1 MTFVSQAFSLRR
13 EEDVR
18 KGELGSQSSYIKNE
32 SDQKSHRHIMVT
44 RWKMTRPWTHYS
56 WSRSCAW
63 ANKETVKGDNMIVNI
78 TSLLKLTFLVYL
90 AFLRGLQK
98 ATLCCCC
105 FFFTQVQF
113 SLSILRKRNLEDR
126 LNILLFLI
134 RRTVLVPERWGV
146 FFSCLVF
153 PNKNYKPWFSS
164 SNSNSCL
171 AFMSLL
177 VILHVNVRLC
187 FFHNSLKIILFF
199 RGSCCYSCI
208 YENLHWLFLSNV
220 VVCFCSGCV
229 TIVCLS

>member
-1 MTFVSQAFSLRR
+1 MTFVSQAFRLRR
-13 EEDVR
+13 KEDVR

-32 SDQKSHRHIMVT
+32 SDQKSHGHIMVT
-44 RWKMTRPWTHYS
+44 RWKMTRPRTHY
-56 WSRSCAW
+56 RCAW

-78 TSLLKLTFLVYL
+78 TSRFKLTFLVYL
-90 AFLRGLQK
+90 AFLRGLK
-98 ATLCCCC
+98 VVVV
-105 FFFTQVQF
+105 FFTQVQF
-113 SLSILRKRNLEDR
+113 SLSIPRKRNLEDR

-187 FFHNSLKIILFF
+187 FFHSSLKIILFF
-199 RGSCCYSCI
+199 SR
-208 YENLHWLFLSNV
+208 
-220 VVCFCSGCV
+220 
-229 TIVCLS
+229 

>member
-1 MTFVSQAFSLRR
+1 MLIYLLFIFAWCLGRFSTSLTSKYSIRCCFPKLKLSTMTFVSQAFRLRR

-18 KGELGSQSSYIKNE
+18 KGELRSQSSYIKNE

-113 SLSILRKRNLEDR
+113 SLSIPRKRNLEDL

-134 RRTVLVPERWGV
+134 KRTVLVPERWGV

-153 PNKNYKPWFSS
+153 PNKNYKP
-164 SNSNSCL
+164 
-171 AFMSLL
+171 
-177 VILHVNVRLC
+177 
-187 FFHNSLKIILFF
+187 
-199 RGSCCYSCI
+199 
-208 YENLHWLFLSNV
+208 
-220 VVCFCSGCV
+220 
-229 TIVCLS
+229 

>member
-1 MTFVSQAFSLRR
+1 MNTLQLKSFLCMGKWRDCKGRQYDCKHNISVEINLFSL
-13 EEDVR
+13 
-18 KGELGSQSSYIKNE
+18 LSFSQRVQE
-32 SDQKSHRHIMVT
+32 G
-44 RWKMTRPWTHYS
+44 YS
-56 WSRSCAW
+56 
-63 ANKETVKGDNMIVNI
+63 M
-78 TSLLKLTFLVYL
+78 LLL
-90 AFLRGLQK
+90 
-98 ATLCCCC
+98 

-113 SLSILRKRNLEDR
+113 SLSIPRKRNLEDL

-177 VILHVNVRLC
+177 VILHINVRLC
-187 FFHNSLKIILFF
+187 FFHNSLEIILFF

-208 YENLHWLFLSNV
+208 YGNLHWLFLSNV
-220 VVCFCSGCV
+220 VVCFCSLCV

>member
-1 MTFVSQAFSLRR
+1 
-13 EEDVR
+13 
-18 KGELGSQSSYIKNE
+18 
-32 SDQKSHRHIMVT
+32 MVT
-44 RWKMTRPWTHYS
+44 RWKMTQPWTHNR

-63 ANKETVKGDNMIVNI
+63 ANKETVKGDNIIVNI
-78 TSLLKLTFLVYL
+78 TSRLKLTFLVYL
-90 AFLRGLQK
+90 ACLKGLKK
-98 ATLCCCC
+98 ATRCF

-113 SLSILRKRNLEDR
+113 SLSIPRKRNFEDQ

-146 FFSCLVF
+146 FFFCLVF
-153 PNKNYKPWFSS
+153 PNENYKPWFSS

-187 FFHNSLKIILFF
+187 FFHNSLKIILSF
-199 RGSCCYSCI
+199 RGSCCYSCT
-208 YENLHWLFLSNV
+208 YGNLHWLFLSNV

>member
-1 MTFVSQAFSLRR
+1 MTFVSQAFRLRR

-44 RWKMTRPWTHYS
+44 RWKMTQPWTHNR

-63 ANKETVKGDNMIVNI
+63 ANKETVKGDNIIVNI
-78 TSLLKLTFLVYL
+78 TSRLKLTFLVYL
-90 AFLRGLQK
+90 ACLKGLKK
-98 ATLCCCC
+98 ATRC

-113 SLSILRKRNLEDR
+113 SLSIPRKRNFEDQ

-153 PNKNYKPWFSS
+153 PNKNYKPWVSS

-199 RGSCCYSCI
+199 RGSCCYSCT
-208 YENLHWLFLSNV
+208 YGNLHWLFLSNV

>member
-1 MTFVSQAFSLRR
+1 MISLVALLIYLLFIFAWCLGRFSTSLTSKYSIRCCFPKLKLSTMTFVSQAFRLRR

-32 SDQKSHRHIMVT
+32 SDQKSHRHIMVS

-105 FFFTQVQF
+105 FFLHRCSFHSVY
-113 SLSILRKRNLEDR
+113 
-126 LNILLFLI
+126 
-134 RRTVLVPERWGV
+134 PE
-146 FFSCLVF
+146 
-153 PNKNYKPWFSS
+153 K
-164 SNSNSCL
+164 
-171 AFMSLL
+171 
-177 VILHVNVRLC
+177 
-187 FFHNSLKIILFF
+187 
-199 RGSCCYSCI
+199 
-208 YENLHWLFLSNV
+208 E
-220 VVCFCSGCV
+220 
-229 TIVCLS
+229 T

>member
-1 MTFVSQAFSLRR
+1 
-13 EEDVR
+13 
-18 KGELGSQSSYIKNE
+18 
-32 SDQKSHRHIMVT
+32 MVT
-44 RWKMTRPWTHYS
+44 RWKMTQPWTHNR

-63 ANKETVKGDNMIVNI
+63 ANKETVKGDNIIVNI
-78 TSLLKLTFLVYL
+78 TSRLKLTFLVYL
-90 AFLRGLQK
+90 ACLKGLKK
-98 ATLCCCC
+98 APRCF

-113 SLSILRKRNLEDR
+113 SLSIPRKRNFEDQ

-187 FFHNSLKIILFF
+187 FFHNSLNIILFF
-199 RGSCCYSCI
+199 LR
-208 YENLHWLFLSNV
+208 
-220 VVCFCSGCV
+220 
-229 TIVCLS
+229 

>member
-1 MTFVSQAFSLRR
+1 MTFVSQAFRLRR

-90 AFLRGLQK
+90 AFPRGLQK

-113 SLSILRKRNLEDR
+113 SLSIPRKRNLEDR

-146 FFSCLVF
+146 FFSCLVL

-187 FFHNSLKIILFF
+187 FFHNSLEIILFF
-199 RGSCCYSCI
+199 F
-208 YENLHWLFLSNV
+208 EV
-220 VVCFCSGCV
+220 VVVIHAFMETCIDCFCPMLLFVFAVYAS
-229 TIVCLS
+229 L

>member
-1 MTFVSQAFSLRR
+1 MTFVSQAFRLRR

-44 RWKMTRPWTHYS
+44 TWKMTRPWTHYS

-105 FFFTQVQF
+105 FFFYTGAVFTQYTQKKKLRRPIKHPFIPDKEDSV
-113 SLSILRKRNLEDR
+113 STREVRSILF
-126 LNILLFLI
+126 LFS
-134 RRTVLVPERWGV
+134 
-146 FFSCLVF
+146 FS
-153 PNKNYKPWFSS
+153 
-164 SNSNSCL
+164 
-171 AFMSLL
+171 
-177 VILHVNVRLC
+177 
-187 FFHNSLKIILFF
+187 
-199 RGSCCYSCI
+199 
-208 YENLHWLFLSNV
+208 E
-220 VVCFCSGCV
+220 
-229 TIVCLS
+229 

>member
-1 MTFVSQAFSLRR
+1 MTFVSQAFRLRR

-18 KGELGSQSSYIKNE
+18 KGELRSQSSYIKNE

-113 SLSILRKRNLEDR
+113 SLSIPRKRNFEDQ

-146 FFSCLVF
+146 FFFCLVF

-177 VILHVNVRLC
+177 VILHVNVRL
-187 FFHNSLKIILFF
+187 
-199 RGSCCYSCI
+199 
-208 YENLHWLFLSNV
+208 FLSQ
-220 VVCFCSGCV
+220 FS
-229 TIVCLS
+229 